1 MRPLLNFNNKNI
13 IVAGVGGIGQA
24 TVLELASMG
33 ANIIMIDANEQALNE
48 TIFKLGQGKHS
59 THICDFSKVDTIEP
73 LIKNIVKESGAI
85 DAFVYCVGI
94 GAVRPLKL
102 SKI

>member
-48 TIFKLGQGKHS
+48 FL
-59 THICDFSKVDTIEP
+59 SKV
-73 LIKNIVKESGAI
+73 KQ
-85 DAFVYCVGI
+85 F
-94 GAVRPLKL
+94 
-102 SKI
+102 